1 MESVLCK
8 HITELDII
16 SRQIINHYPGHRVFG
31 FYGEMGAGKTTFI
44 KSMCRVLGVIDVV
57 NSPTFS
63 IINEYIT
70 AKGESIY
77 HFDLYRLKS
86 ANELMDLGYEDY
98 LFSGS
103 YCMIEWP
110 EKFEELLPENFVYI
124 KMEVDQT
131 DQSRMITY

>member
-8 HITELDII
+8 HISELDNI
-16 SRQIINHYPGHRVFG
+16 SKQIIDHYPDNRVFG
-31 FYGEMGAGKTTFI
+31 FYGKMGAGKTTFI
-44 KSMCRVLGVIDVV
+44 QSMCRVLGVTDVV
-57 NSPTFS
+57 TSPTFS

-70 AKGESIY
+70 SDGESIY

-86 ANELMDLGYEDY
+86 ATELLDLGYEDY

-103 YCMIEWP
+103 YCLIEWP

-124 KMEVDQT
+124 GIEVDQK
-131 DQSRMITY
+131 DLSRKITY

>member
-8 HITELDII
+8 YITELDSI
-16 SRQIINHYPGHRVFG
+16 SRRIINHYPGHRVFG
-31 FYGEMGAGKTTFI
+31 FYGKMGAGKTTFI
-44 KSMCRVLGVIDVV
+44 KSMCRVLGVMDVV

-63 IINEYIT
+63 IINEYMT

-124 KMEVDQT
+124 KIEVDQT